1 MFSIGDFAQYGRVSA
16 RMLRH
21 YDAIGLLRPART
33 DPASGYRYY
42 EAAQLARLNRIIA
55 LKDLGFSLQQVG
67 AILAEEVSVPELRG
81 MLRLRRAELEASLA
95 AAGARL
101 AQVEARLRT
110 IESEGRMSADDVVV
124 KRTGAV
130 LLAELSGIAASY
142 GPEDIGPVIQPLYGE
157 LCRRLETAGVTPS
170 GPVLAYYEDAP
181 ETPEAKTPAAK
192 TPAAKTPEEHGPT
205 RTPEAI
211 IVHAG
216 IVITEEALAQAGGTT
231 IDSTTD
237 GTSSHP
243 GTASASATPTPT
255 RTPTPTGL
263 GFDVVTLPGLD
274 CAATV
279 VHRGPMS
286 RILPTVQNLAHW
298 IDTNGYRSAGYAREL
313 YLECPPDQEKWVT
326 EIQEPVVRA

>member
-33 DPASGYRYY
+33 DPVSGYRFY

-81 MLRLRRAELEASLA
+81 MLRLRQAELEAALTA
-95 AAGARL
+95 EGARL
-101 AQVEARLRT
+101 ARVEARLRT

-124 KRTGAV
+124 KRTGTV
-130 LLAELSGIAASY
+130 LLAELSGVAASY
-142 GPEDIGPVIQPLYGE
+142 GPEDIGPVITPIYAE
-157 LCRRLETAGVTPS
+157 LCRLLEAAGVAPA
-170 GPVLAYYEDAP
+170 GPGLAYYEDVP
-181 ETPEAKTPAAK
+181 EPGEGSERPDGGSEGKDAVV
-192 TPAAKTPEEHGPT
+192 
-205 RTPEAI
+205 
-211 IVHAG
+211 VHAG
-216 IVITEEALAQAGGTT
+216 MVITEEALAKAGATAGT
-231 IDSTTD
+231 
-237 GTSSHP
+237 GGRP
-243 GTASASATPTPT
+243 GAPAAS
-255 RTPTPTGL
+255 GL

-274 CAATV
+274 SAATV

-286 RILPTVQNLAHW
+286 RILPTSQNLAHW
-298 IDTNGYRSAGYAREL
+298 IDANGYRSAGYAREL
-313 YLECPPDQEKWVT
+313 YLECPPDLEKWVT